1 MLSESRKNKVVEL
14 NITIGNFLGDQC
26 KQCHFA
32 SKTPLQKLFVI
43 FETFDSFEDT
53 TIDTPYIMGRH
64 VFIRI

>member
-14 NITIGNFLGDQC
+14 NITLPLETSWSMQF
-26 KQCHFA
+26 HFA

-43 FETFDSFEDT
+43 FEIFDTFEDT

-64 VFIRI
+64 IFIRI